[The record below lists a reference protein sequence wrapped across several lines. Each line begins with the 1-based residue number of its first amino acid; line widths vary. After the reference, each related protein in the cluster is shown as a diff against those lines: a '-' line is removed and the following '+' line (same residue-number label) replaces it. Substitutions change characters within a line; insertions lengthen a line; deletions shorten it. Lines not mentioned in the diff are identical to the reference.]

1 LEYRDFIVTPV
12 VIFLIYLVAY
22 MVRPFVTLQETRS
35 YFFPALTVR
44 LIGALSVG
52 LIYQFY
58 YGFGDTFNYHTQGS
72 RIIWEAFF
80 DSPDTGLSLLFA
92 DGNIEPG
99 MYQYVSQMPFFHDRS
114 SYTVIRISAVLDI
127 FTFSTYSATAAL
139 FAVLSFIG
147 SWCLFMSFYAIS
159 PHLKKSIAIAT
170 LFFPSVFFW
179 GSGLLKDTIT
189 FSFVGIATYY
199 FYLLAIRREITIGR
213 LFVFLFS
220 CYVIYL
226 IKIYILLC
234 FFPAAVV
241 WASSGYLAEYR
252 SLVFKI
258 LLIPFVV
265 VIGAFAGYYS
275 IVKIG
280 KENPRYS
287 LEEIGNTAKVTAYD
301 IAYYSGRNA
310 GSTYSLGE
318 LDGTFG
324 SMLKLAPQAINV
336 SLFRPYLWEVR
347 NPLML
352 LSAVESFLLLIFTIV
367 VVFKTRY
374 VFFKALLDPEILFCI
389 VFSISFA
396 FAVGVSTF
404 NFGTLSRYKI
414 PLMPFFALAIIFL
427 NDYVNKVRKL
437 SALDRTE

>member
-1 LEYRDFIVTPV
+1 LEFRDLIVTPFI
-12 VIFLIYLVAY
+12 IFIIYVVAY
-22 MVRPFVTLQETRS
+22 MARPFVTIKETRV

-44 LIGALSVG
+44 LIGAICVG

-58 YGFGDTFNYHTQGS
+58 YQGGDTFNYHTQGS
-72 RIIWEAFF
+72 RVIWDAFM
-80 DSPDTGLSLLFA
+80 DSPDVGLGLLFS
-92 DGNIEPG
+92 DGTIQPG
-99 MYQYVSQMPFFHDRS
+99 MYKYVSQMPFFHDRS
-114 SYTVIRISAVLDI
+114 SFTIIRISAVLD
-127 FTFSTYSATAAL
+127 FLTFSSYSATAAL
-139 FAVLSFIG
+139 FAVLSFVG
-147 SWCLFMSFYAIS
+147 SWCLFITFYSIS
-159 PHLKKSIAIAT
+159 PHLKSSIAFAT
-170 LFFPSVFFW
+170 LFIPSVFFW
-179 GSGLLKDTIT
+179 GSGLLKDTVT
-189 FSFVGIATYY
+189 LAFVGIATYL
-199 FYLLAIRREITIGR
+199 FYELAIRKNINVVRI
-213 LFVFLFS
+213 LLFLFS
-220 CYVIYL
+220 CYVIFL

-265 VIGAFAGYYS
+265 LIGAVAAYYS

-280 KENPRYS
+280 NENPRYS
-287 LEEIGNTAKVTAYD
+287 LSEIGNTAKVTAYD

-318 LDGTFG
+318 LDGSFG

-352 LSAVESFLLLIFTIV
+352 LSAVESFFLLILTVFV
-367 VVFKTRY
+367 VYKSRY
-374 VFFKALLDPEILFCI
+374 VFFKALVDPEVLFCI
-389 VFSISFA
+389 FFSISFA

-404 NFGTLSRYKI
+404 NFGSLSRYKI
-414 PLMPFFALAIIFL
+414 PLMPFYALALIFM
-427 NDYVNKVRKL
+427 NNYVNKERTM
-437 SALDRTE
+437 SALDLTE

>member
-1 LEYRDFIVTPV
+1 LEFRDLIVTPFI
-12 VIFLIYLVAY
+12 IFIIYVVAY
-22 MVRPFVTLQETRS
+22 MVRPFVTIKETRG

-44 LIGALSVG
+44 IIGAICVG

-58 YGFGDTFNYHTQGS
+58 YHGGDTFNYHTQGS
-72 RIIWEAFF
+72 RVIWNAFM
-80 DSPDTGLSLLFA
+80 DSPDIGLEMLFS
-92 DGNIEPG
+92 DGTIQPG
-99 MYQYVSQMPFFHDRS
+99 MYKYVSQMPFFQDSS
-114 SYTVIRISAVLDI
+114 SYTIIRISAVLD
-127 FTFSTYSATAAL
+127 FLTFSSYSATAAL
-139 FAVLSFIG
+139 FAVLSFVG
-147 SWCLFMSFYAIS
+147 SWCLFVTFFNIS
-159 PHLKKSIAIAT
+159 PHLKSSIAFAT
-170 LFFPSVFFW
+170 LFIPSVFFW
-179 GSGLLKDTIT
+179 GSGLLKDTV
-189 FSFVGIATYY
+189 SLAFVGIATYL
-199 FYLLAIRREITIGR
+199 FYKLAIQRNVNVLRVV
-213 LFVFLFS
+213 LFLFS
-220 CYVIYL
+220 CYMIYL

-265 VIGAFAGYYS
+265 LVGAVAAYYS

-280 KENPRYS
+280 NENPRYS
-287 LEEIGNTAKVTAYD
+287 LSEIGNTAKVTAYD

-352 LSAVESFLLLIFTIV
+352 LSAVESFFLLIFTVFIV
-367 VVFKTRY
+367 YKSRY
-374 VFFKALLDPEILFCI
+374 VFFKALVDPEILFCI
-389 VFSISFA
+389 FFSISFA

-404 NFGTLSRYKI
+404 NFGSLSRYKI
-414 PLMPFFALAIIFL
+414 PLMPFYVLALIFL
-427 NDYVNKVRKL
+427 NNYVNRERTI
-437 SALDRTE
+437 SALDLTE